1 MRAAGFTLVE
11 LLVVLTLI
19 GLASSAVLLTLPDD
33 DDTAFR
39 QADALGLSLQRAR
52 DEAVLTGRGV
62 QVSVDASGYR
72 FSRQD
77 FQRWQPLDAAPLVA
91 RTWSGGVHAVMPD
104 RQAQVG
110 FRFDPTGAAERQS
123 VTLVHGKTQVR
134 VAVDVAGEVEIHGT
148 AR

>member
-33 DDTAFR
+33 DATVLR
-39 QADALGLSLQRAR
+39 QADALGLGLQRAR

-62 QVSVDASGYR
+62 QVSVDTSGYR

-77 FQRWQPLDAAPLVA
+77 FQRWQPLDAAPLVD
-91 RTWSGGVHAVMPD
+91 RTWSDGVRALMPN

-110 FRFDPTGAAERQS
+110 FRFDPTGAAERQD

-134 VAVDVAGEVEIHGT
+134 VAVDVAGEVEIHGI
-148 AR
+148 AH